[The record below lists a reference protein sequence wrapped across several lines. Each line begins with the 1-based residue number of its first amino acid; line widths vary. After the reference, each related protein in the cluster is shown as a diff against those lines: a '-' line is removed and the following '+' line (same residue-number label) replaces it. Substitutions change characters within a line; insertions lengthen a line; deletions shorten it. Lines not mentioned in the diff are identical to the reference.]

1 MITIRQAPLGTL
13 KRFSC
18 LLVLMSASAAVSAA
32 PTAINTPL
40 SRAPLDDT
48 SHFGFGATTSITER
62 PFVGVDSQDEGLPYF
77 SIRYK
82 RFSVEGL
89 DAGLDLF
96 KNDNSVFGL
105 LLTPRFYEVKSSF
118 ADDGELNGI
127 DTTHRTVFAGV
138 SYQYQHALFQ
148 VAANALKD
156 VGGESDGTEANLT
169 VSRGF
174 NWRDF
179 TIAPSLGLVWQ
190 DGRLVEHFYGVAD
203 DETAPG
209 RPAYGEHS
217 SLNYQA
223 ALTGIWTPGKHWH
236 LLAVVKE
243 DYLGEGIT
251 DSPIIDERSLTSVA
265 VGAVFYF
272 W

>member
-1 MITIRQAPLGTL
+1 MFTNTYPSACIRNIAASLL
-13 KRFSC
+13 C
-18 LLVLMSASAAVSAA
+18 LSASLAVAA

-48 SHFGFGATTSITER
+48 SHFGIGATTSITER
-62 PFVGVDSQDEGLPYF
+62 PFVGVDEQHEGLPYF
-77 SIRYK
+77 SLRYK

-96 KNDNSVFGL
+96 KEGNSVLGL
-105 LLTPRFYEVKSSF
+105 LVTPRFYEVTAGF
-118 ADDGELNGI
+118 ADNGELNGI
-127 DTTHRTVFAGV
+127 DTTHRTVFAGL
-138 SYQYQHALFQ
+138 SYDYQHAMYQLS
-148 VAANALKD
+148 ANVLKD
-156 VGGESDGTEANLT
+156 IGNESDGLEASVT
-169 VSRGF
+169 VSRGI
-174 NWRDF
+174 NWGDV

-190 DGRLVEHFYGVAD
+190 DGQLVEHFYGVDD

-223 ALTGIWTPGKHWH
+223 ALTAIWTPGKHWH
-236 LLAVVKE
+236 FLAVVKE
-243 DYLGEGIT
+243 DYLGEGIS
-251 DSPIIDERSLTSVA
+251 DSPIIDDRSLTSIA
-265 VGAVFYF
+265 IGGIFYF

>member
-1 MITIRQAPLGTL
+1 MNATQLLPAGTV
-13 KRFSC
+13 KRTLY
-18 LLVLMSASAAVSAA
+18 LLVFVTASASVTAA

-48 SHFGFGATTSITER
+48 SHFGIGATTSITER
-62 PFVGVDSQDEGLPYF
+62 PFIGVDRQNEGLPYF

-89 DAGLDLF
+89 DAGLDLL

-105 LLTPRFYEVKSSF
+105 LLTPRFYEVTSGF
-118 ADDGELNGI
+118 ADEGELNGI

-138 SYQYQHALFQ
+138 SYQCQHAQFQ
-148 VAANALKD
+148 VAANALRD

-174 NWRDF
+174 SWGDF
-179 TIAPSLGLVWQ
+179 TLAPSLGLVWQ
-190 DGRLVEHFYGVAD
+190 DGPLVEHFYGVD
-203 DETAPG
+203 DHETAPG

-265 VGAVFYF
+265 LGAVFYF